1 MHPMKRILP
10 LVAIAALS
18 LAFPL
23 LAQDAKS
30 YPAPSKIVAAT
41 KADEW
46 VAIESSDLIVMVL
59 APDPKGKP
67 RRVVIQL
74 IP

>member
-10 LVAIAALS
+10 LVAIAALCG
-18 LAFPL
+18 AFPL
-23 LAQDAKS
+23 LAQEAKI
-30 YPAPSKIVAAT
+30 YPAPSEIVAA
-41 KADEW
+41 APVGAW
-46 VAIESSDLIVMVL
+46 VAIESSDLMIMDL
-59 APDPKGKP
+59 APDSKGKP